1 MTFVNLATEPETLGD
16 LIADCAHLPSALRP
30 ERPAGQARLP
40 RPRTARPWT
49 VDDACHAQVADLDA
63 YV

>member
-1 MTFVNLATEPETLGD
+1 VPEVNIATEPETIGE
-16 LIADCAHLPSALRP
+16 LIADCAHLPSEL
-30 ERPAGQARLP
+30 RPAGEGRLP
-40 RPRTARPWT
+40 NPRTAQPWS